1 VNDTRSHGDPE
12 SSGIFRV
19 PQDLLSL
26 VAAAGRLPGVWK
38 SQLRSGDTL
47 VVRTKNSFYVMA
59 FLGDQEFAVSGG
71 WFAAAAPAPAH
82 VTVNGCTWG
91 GRAILTDL
99 VAAPGLFLEFGNGVR
114 TTRIQAVSFLSPPA
128 DTLTN

>member
-1 VNDTRSHGDPE
+1 VKDLNGQSDVER
-12 SSGIFRV
+12 SGIRCV

-26 VAAAGRLPGVWK
+26 AAAAGRLPGVWK
-38 SQLRSGDTL
+38 RQLRSGDTL

-71 WFAAAAPAPAH
+71 WFAANATGPTH

-91 GRAILTDL
+91 GRAILTEL

-114 TTRIQAVSFLSPPA
+114 TTRIQAVSMLAPPA
-128 DTLTN
+128 DRLAN